1 MLKFNLPFDNVIIS
15 ITDLRKLHSKTKR
28 ILLSDVFH
36 LWHEGGSGNLN
47 IELFLLYSLQISQT
61 VIYGEL
67 IGYTE
72 NFLS

>member
-36 LWHEGGSGNLN
+36 LWHEGVSGNLN
-47 IELFLLYSLQISQT
+47 IELFLLYSLQISLI
-61 VIYGEL
+61 VIYGE
-67 IGYTE
+67 
-72 NFLS
+72 

>member
-1 MLKFNLPFDNVIIS
+1 M
-15 ITDLRKLHSKTKR
+15 TDLRKLHSKTKR

-36 LWHEGGSGNLN
+36 LCHEGSSGNLN
-47 IELFLLYSLQISQT
+47 IELFLLYSLQISQI

>member
-1 MLKFNLPFDNVIIS
+1 M
-15 ITDLRKLHSKTKR
+15 TDLRKIHSKTKH
-28 ILLSDVFH
+28 ILLADVFH

-47 IELFLLYSLQISQT
+47 IELFLLYSLQISQI

-72 NFLS
+72 NFYLKP

>member
-1 MLKFNLPFDNVIIS
+1 M
-15 ITDLRKLHSKTKR
+15 TDLRKLHSKTKS

-36 LWHEGGSGNLN
+36 LWHEGGPGNLN
-47 IELFLLYSLQISQT
+47 IELFLLNSLQISQI